1 MSYALVRF
9 YGEDDSRVLRRGL
22 TLKQVEAHCRSDK
35 ASYRTATTWHGLAR
49 TKKYGRWFDGYTKE
63 SCQTGYREQ
72 DRDLTQDLRIRAELI
87 ARLAVDSAFYEE
99 QDAGVLISEPP
110 NNERDAKNLAL
121 AALRR
126 ATKEL
131 EEGS

>member
-22 TLKQVEAHCRSDK
+22 TLKQVEAHCHSDK
-35 ASYRTATTWHGLAR
+35 ASHLTAKDRHGLAR
-49 TKKYGRWFDGYTKE
+49 TKKYGWWFDGYTKE
-63 SCQTGYREQ
+63 SCQMGYWEQ

-110 NNERDAKNLAL
+110 NDERDAKNLAL